1 MDRQFIIRL
10 IMVNRFRL
18 WYRFRGAGPERVG
31 ELAGNGVISE
41 KRGTMGN
48 QKQVID
54 WLKEGRKQLIQDF
67 LAGDAPDF
75 LGRQTRLLDD
85 YLREICRVLD
95 NRPALSPRDPYAI
108 VALGGYGRGEMC
120 IHSDVDLLFLFD
132 AAIPENAVDFI
143 RAVVYP
149 LWDLGLYVSH
159 NARILAEPVA
169 LPDGAVSS
177 LTALL
182 DARFV
187 AGAPALFSAFKTK
200 FRTELV
206 EPQAQALIDWLI
218 ETNRE
223 RHDHFGDSSYL
234 LEPNL
239 KEGQGGLRDYQTL
252 MWVARIQRDL
262 RESRE
267 LESYGYLS
275 HEEYHELT
283 RALGFIWMVR
293 NHLHHLAGKKHD
305 RFGFEY
311 QKSVA
316 DLLGYVAQEGQQP
329 VERFLGR
336 LQEEMSF
343 LKDLHLMF
351 VYELESLR
359 GNTER
364 AAVPGAP
371 APGLQ
376 IHRGM
381 LRFDSPQAVLN
392 DPALLM
398 RIFEESGRLQ
408 LPLGIEAKRLVKN
421 MRRYLTDSVRS
432 SPEVVASFETIL
444 SAPPFRFTPLNEM
457 LWTGLLTRFIPQLEA
472 IRHRIQYDQY
482 HLHPVDKHSLKVVRT
497 LKLFGGPSDPSHGR
511 LCGELYAA
519 LPDWRPLLW
528 AALLHDIGK
537 GESGGDHAKKGPPIA
552 AEILKELGY
561 DEDLI
566 ETVSLLIREHLLL
579 AKTATRRDI
588 HDEETAIFCARRVQ
602 DPERLKM
609 LYLLTVADSI
619 ATGPKAWNDWS
630 LSLIQGLYFYTLRL
644 LEQGELASKEAVER
658 VEAKKTA
665 LIRLTTTPEERA
677 AVEAVMPFMS
687 PRYLLFAEPS
697 EMLVH
702 VNLHKLMGAEPFAW
716 KIEKKPDPS
725 TRTVT
730 ICAKDKPGLFSKI
743 SGVFTLNGIDILN
756 AQIYT
761 WRNNAALDIFRVKPP
776 PDPIFEVDKWEKA
789 AHHLQEAIEGRLDLC
804 AEVKERIGERRRP
817 RSSLHHR
824 PTKVVIDNRSS
835 SYFTIVEVFAYD
847 FTGLLFLITE
857 ALFRLE
863 LDVWLAK
870 IATQVDQVVDV
881 FYVRDFNG
889 QKVDDPEA
897 EATIRRTIIE
907 AIGA

>member
-1 MDRQFIIRL
+1 METREQVSDRLR
-10 IMVNRFRL
+10 
-18 WYRFRGAGPERVG
+18 
-31 ELAGNGVISE
+31 E
-41 KRGTMGN
+41 KR
-48 QKQVID
+48 
-54 WLKEGRKQLIQDF
+54 EALIQDF
-67 LAGDAPDF
+67 LAGTVPDF
-75 LGRQTRLLDD
+75 LTRQTRLLDD

-95 NRPALSPRDPYAI
+95 DRPALSPRDPCAI

-149 LWDLGLYVSH
+149 MWDLGLYVSH
-159 NARILAEPVA
+159 NARVLAEPVE
-169 LPDGAVSS
+169 LPDDAVSS

-187 AGAPALFSAFKTK
+187 AGDPSLFAAFKVK
-200 FRTELV
+200 FRRDLV
-206 EPQAQALIDWLI
+206 EPRSGSLIDWLI
-218 ETNRE
+218 ETNGD

-239 KEGQGGLRDYQTL
+239 KEGQGGLRDYHTL

-262 RESRE
+262 KESRD
-267 LESYGYLS
+267 LEFYGCLS
-275 HEEYHELT
+275 HEEYRELD

-293 NHLHHLAGKKHD
+293 NHLHYLAGKKHD

-311 QKSVA
+311 QKRVA
-316 DLLGYVAQEGQQP
+316 DLLGYVEKEGQQP

-351 VYELESLR
+351 VYELESFQ
-359 GNTER
+359 EAPDPDVPP
-364 AAVPGAP
+364 AAGP
-371 APGLQ
+371 AEGLQ

-392 DPALLM
+392 APVLLM

-408 LPLGIEAKRLVKN
+408 LPLGIEARRLVKN

-432 SPEVVASFETIL
+432 SPDGVASFENIL

-497 LKLFGGPSDPSHGR
+497 LKMFGGPSDPSRGR

-519 LPDWRPLLW
+519 LPDRRPLLW

-537 GESGGDHAKKGPPIA
+537 GEIGGDHAKKGPPIA
-552 AEILKELGY
+552 AEILREKGY
-561 DEDLI
+561 GEDLI
-566 ETVSLLIREHLLL
+566 ETVSFLIREHLLL

-588 HDEETAIFCARRVQ
+588 HDEETAIFCARRAQ
-602 DPERLKM
+602 DPDRLKM

-665 LIRLTTTPEERA
+665 LIRLTATPGERA
-677 AVEAVMPFMS
+677 AARAAMPFMS
-687 PRYLLFAEPS
+687 PRYLLYAEPS
-697 EMLVH
+697 EMLAH
-702 VNLHKLMGAEPFAW
+702 INLHKLMGDGLFAW
-716 KIEKKPDPS
+716 KIEKKPDPA

-730 ICAKDKPGLFSKI
+730 VCARDKPGLFSKI
-743 SGVFTLNGIDILN
+743 SGVFTINGIDILN
-756 AQIYT
+756 AQIFT
-761 WRNNAALDIFRVKPP
+761 WRNNVALDIFRVTPP
-776 PDPIFEVDKWEKA
+776 PDPIFEADKWKKA
-789 AHHLQEAIEGRLDLC
+789 ERQLREAIDGRLDLG
-804 AEVKERIGERRRP
+804 AAVKERIGERRPP
-817 RSSLHHR
+817 RSPLHHR

-889 QKVDDPEA
+889 QKVDDPET
-897 EATIRRTIIE
+897 EATVRRTIIE
-907 AIGA
+907 AIDS

>member
-1 MDRQFIIRL
+1 METREEVSDRLR
-10 IMVNRFRL
+10 
-18 WYRFRGAGPERVG
+18 
-31 ELAGNGVISE
+31 E
-41 KRGTMGN
+41 KR
-48 QKQVID
+48 
-54 WLKEGRKQLIQDF
+54 EALIQDF
-67 LAGDAPDF
+67 LAGSVPDF
-75 LGRQTRLLDD
+75 LGYQTRLLDD
-85 YLREICRVLD
+85 YLREICRALD
-95 NRPALSPRDPYAI
+95 DRPALSQRDSYA
-108 VALGGYGRGEMC
+108 VAALGGYGRGEMC

-132 AAIPENAVDFI
+132 AAIPENAEDFI

-159 NARILAEPVA
+159 NARILAEPVE
-169 LPDGAVSS
+169 LPDDAVSS

-182 DARFV
+182 DARLV
-187 AGAPALFSAFKTK
+187 AGAPPLFAAFREK

-206 EPQAQALIDWLI
+206 EPRSESLIDWLI
-218 ETNRE
+218 QTNRE
-223 RHDHFGDSSYL
+223 RHNHFGDSSYL

-239 KEGQGGLRDYQTL
+239 KEGQGGLRDYHTL

-262 RESRE
+262 KESRD
-267 LESYGYLS
+267 LEFYGYLS
-275 HEEYHELT
+275 HEEYRELD
-283 RALGFIWMVR
+283 RALGFIWRIR

-305 RFGFEY
+305 RFGFEF
-311 QKSVA
+311 QMEVA
-316 DLLGYVAQEGQQP
+316 DRLGYVEKEGQQP

-351 VYELESLR
+351 VYELESRL
-359 GNTER
+359 ESPE
-364 AAVPGAP
+364 AAEAPTAGP

-421 MRRYLTDSVRS
+421 MRRYLTDTVRS
-432 SPEVVASFETIL
+432 SPEVVASFEAIL

-457 LWTGLLTRFIPQLEA
+457 LRTGLLTRFIPQLEA

-482 HLHPVDKHSLKVVRT
+482 HLHPVDKHSLRVVRT
-497 LKLFGGPSDPSHGR
+497 LKKFGGPSDPSRGR

-519 LPDWRPLLW
+519 LADRRPLLW

-537 GESGGDHAKKGPPIA
+537 GETGGDHAKKGPPIA
-552 AEILKELGY
+552 EEILRELGY
-561 DEDLI
+561 GEDLI
-566 ETVSLLIREHLLL
+566 GTVSLLIREHLLL

-602 DPERLKM
+602 DPDRLRM

-644 LEQGELASKEAVER
+644 LEQGELASKEAVDR

-677 AVEAVMPFMS
+677 AAQAVMPFMS

-697 EMLVH
+697 EMLAH

-730 ICAKDKPGLFSKI
+730 VCARDKPGLFSKI

-761 WRNNAALDIFRVKPP
+761 WRNNAALDIFRVTPP
-776 PDPIFEVDKWEKA
+776 PDPIFEADKWNKA
-789 AHHLQEAIEGRLDLC
+789 ARHLQEAIDDRLDLC
-804 AEVKERIGERRRP
+804 AEVKERIGERRPP

-835 SYFTIVEVFAYD
+835 SYFTVVEVFAYD

-897 EATIRRTIIE
+897 EATVRRTIIE
-907 AIGA
+907 AIDS